1 MSGMTA
7 YFVRRLLL
15 VPLTFVA
22 ITFLVYAILRIAPGG
37 PIEQAEAAM
46 KLQAARGEAGG
57 SGGSLSNRADLMLDE
72 DALKD
77 LERYYALDRPIP
89 VGYLQW
95 LGAAPRPFRTRVPA
109 STLEKE
115 AATFAPLKELYERKT
130 KLQGELEEL
139 VAPKEYLA
147 EKGAVWRALT
157 EEEKKALPR
166 HVMER
171 AEHLAAAGFGKAAQ
185 LEEFVGQYG
194 LNWAN
199 GQPYKKVE
207 ETPENKALLARANE
221 LMAGLALAA
230 DLEQQVQREH
240 GYEIASDGLIYK
252 VEPRFSGILQGDFGR
267 SYTHSRGVMG
277 LITSRFEI
285 SVIFGLTG
293 YVLAWIVC
301 VPLGVMKAVRHG
313 SWADSLTSFLV
324 LLGYSVP
331 GYVVAMLLL
340 ATVAAQGWLPLGGY
354 QPPNIDQL
362 SWGEALLERVRYM
375 IIPVTAY
382 VAGQFAV
389 MTMLMKNSVME
400 NLTADYVRTAFAK
413 GLTERRVIFLHVLRN
428 SLIPITAGIGSAIG
442 LLLAGSFLIEKTTNI
457 PGMGLLGFEALV
469 QRDYPVVMGI
479 LVLSVLITLIGNI
492 LSDLVWA
499 AIDPRIRFGGQ
510 QA

>member
-1 MSGMTA
+1 MSA
-7 YFVRRLLL
+7 YFIRRLLL
-15 VPLTFVA
+15 VPVTFLA

-37 PIEQAEAAM
+37 PVEQAEAAM
-46 KLQAARGEAGG
+46 KIQAARGEAGG
-57 SGGSLSNRADLMLDE
+57 SGGGLSSRNDLMLDE
-72 DALKD
+72 SALKD
-77 LERYYALDRPIP
+77 LERYYALDKPIP
-89 VGYLQW
+89 IGYAQW

-109 STLEKE
+109 ANLEKD
-115 AATFAPLKELYERKT
+115 AATFAPLKELYERRA
-130 KLQGELEEL
+130 KLQTELDDL
-139 VAPKEYLA
+139 LAAKEYLA
-147 EKGAVWRALT
+147 AKGAVWRPLT
-157 EEEKKALPR
+157 EAEVKDLPKHVREK
-166 HVMER
+166 

-185 LEEFVGQYG
+185 LEAFLAPHG
-194 LNWAN
+194 LTWAN
-199 GQPYKKVE
+199 SQPYKHLE
-207 ETPENKALLARANE
+207 RSPETTALLDQ
-221 LMAGLALAA
+221 AGKLLGALALAS
-230 DLEQQVQREH
+230 DLERKLKDEH
-240 GYEIASDGLIYK
+240 GYELSRDGLIYQ

-267 SYTHSRGVMG
+267 SYTHSRGVLG

-285 SVIFGLTG
+285 SLIFGLTG
-293 YVLAWIVC
+293 YLLAWIVC
-301 VPLGVMKAVRHG
+301 VPLGVLKAVRHG
-313 SWADSLTSFLV
+313 SVFDSFTSFLV

-340 ATVAAQGWLPLGGY
+340 ATLAANGWLPLGGY
-354 QPPNIDQL
+354 QPPNIEQL
-362 SWGEALLERVRYM
+362 SWAEATLERVRYM

-382 VAGQFAV
+382 VAGQFAL

-428 SLIPITAGIGSAIG
+428 SLIPITAGIGGAIG

-457 PGMGLLGFEALV
+457 PGMGLLGFEALL

>member
-1 MSGMTA
+1 MSA
-7 YFVRRLLL
+7 YFIRRLLL

-22 ITFLVYAILRIAPGG
+22 ITFLVYGILRLAPGG

-57 SGGSLSNRADLMLDE
+57 SGGSLSNRSDLMLDE
-72 DALKD
+72 SALKD
-77 LERYYALDRPIP
+77 LERYYALDKPIP
-89 VGYLQW
+89 IGYLQW
-95 LGAAPRPFRTRVPA
+95 LGALQRPFRTRVPA
-109 STLEKE
+109 SNLEKD
-115 AATFAPLKELYERKT
+115 AKAFAPLKELYDRKS
-130 KLQGELEEL
+130 KLKQELDDL
-139 VAPKEYLA
+139 IAPKEYQA
-147 EKGAVWRALT
+147 NNGAVWRPLSEA
-157 EEEKKALPR
+157 EMKALPAGVR
-166 HVMER
+166 ER
-171 AEHLAAAGFGKAAQ
+171 ADHLAAAGFGKA
-185 LEEFVGQYG
+185 EELDAFLATHG
-194 LNWAN
+194 LTWAN
-199 GQPYKKVE
+199 GQPYRKLEQTAESSDLLKK
-207 ETPENKALLARANE
+207 ADE
-221 LMAGLALAA
+221 LMGGLALAG
-230 DLEQQVQREH
+230 DLEKKLQSEH
-240 GYEIASDGLIYK
+240 GYEISPDGLIYQ
-252 VEPRFSGILQGDFGR
+252 VEPRFSGIVQGDFGR

-285 SVIFGLTG
+285 SLIFGLTG
-293 YVLAWIVC
+293 YILAWIVC
-301 VPLGVMKAVRHG
+301 VPLGVLKAVRHG
-313 SWADSLTSFLV
+313 SPFDSVTSFLV

-340 ATVAAQGWLPLGGY
+340 ASVSAQGWLPLGGY
-354 QPPNIDQL
+354 LPPNIQDL
-362 SWGEALLERVRYM
+362 SWGEATFERMRYM

-382 VAGQFAV
+382 VAGQFAL

-457 PGMGLLGFEALV
+457 PGMGLLGFEALL

-479 LVLSVLITLIGNI
+479 LVLSVLITLFGNI

-510 QA
+510 KS

>member
-1 MSGMTA
+1 MSA

-15 VPLTFVA
+15 VPLTFIA

-57 SGGSLSNRADLMLDE
+57 SGGSLSNRSDLMLDE
-72 DALKD
+72 TALKD
-77 LERYYALDRPIP
+77 LERYYALDKPIP

-95 LGAAPRPFRTRVPA
+95 LGAAQRPFRTRVPA
-109 STLEKE
+109 SNLEKE
-115 AATFAPLKELYERKT
+115 AATFAPLKDLHERKT
-130 KLQGELEEL
+130 KLQEELDGL
-139 VAPKEYLA
+139 VAPKEYVA
-147 EKGAVWRALT
+147 EKGYVWRPLT
-157 EEEKKALPR
+157 DDERKALPKG
-166 HVMER
+166 VMER

-185 LEEFVGQYG
+185 LEAFLETHG
-194 LNWAN
+194 LSWSN
-199 GQPYKKVE
+199 GQPYKKLE
-207 ETPENKALLARANE
+207 ETPETRDLLEKADD
-221 LMAGLALAA
+221 LMGGLALAA
-230 DLEQQVQREH
+230 SLEEKLQAQH
-240 GYEIASDGLIYK
+240 GYEITSDGMIYR
-252 VEPRFSGILQGDFGR
+252 VEPRFSGIVQGDFGR
-267 SYTHSRGVMG
+267 SYTHSRPVMG

-285 SVIFGLTG
+285 SLIFGLTG

-301 VPLGVMKAVRHG
+301 VPLGVFKAVRHG
-313 SWADSLTSFLV
+313 SVFDSVTSFLV

-340 ATVAAQGWLPLGGY
+340 ATVSAQGWLPLGGY
-354 QPPNIDQL
+354 LPPDIETM
-362 SWGEALLERVRYM
+362 SWGQALFERSRYM

-382 VAGQFAV
+382 VAGQFAL

-510 QA
+510 Q